1 MLPSLA
7 AARASALPYAALSPI
22 SASSSSSTLY
32 SLSTALKLPE
42 YRGLKARVGGYT
54 RTRTVVKSPSSRS
67 GIPRVVCKSSE
78 TTVQLP
84 SVTEATW
91 KSLVLDSDLP
101 VVVEFWAPWCGPCR
115 MIQPAIDE
123 LPKLYAGRLKVF
135 KVNTDESPKIASD
148 YGVRSVPT
156 VMIFKRGEKKETVI
170 GAVPKPTLTATIEK
184 FLESCH
190 VMDIST
196 AVNVSDI
203 LLTFL
208 LGVVRVCQDNK
219 LLVTLYR

>member
-1 MLPSLA
+1 MATMLQSLA
-7 AARASALPYAALSPI
+7 APRASALRYAALSPI

-32 SLSTALKLPE
+32 SLSTAVKLPE
-42 YRGLKARVGGYT
+42 YRGLKARLGGYT

-67 GIPRVVCKSSE
+67 GIARVVCKSSE
-78 TTVQLP
+78 TTVQCLVSERPFCVWVMFDSAIAVGTNAVP

-101 VVVEFWAPWCGPCR
+101 VVVEFWALWCGPCR

-184 FLESCH
+184 FL
-190 VMDIST
+190 
-196 AVNVSDI
+196 
-203 LLTFL
+203 
-208 LGVVRVCQDNK
+208 
-219 LLVTLYR
+219 

>member
-1 MLPSLA
+1 MKA
-7 AARASALPYAALSPI
+7 
-22 SASSSSSTLY
+22 TL
-32 SLSTALKLPE
+32 
-42 YRGLKARVGGYT
+42 GGYA

-67 GIPRVVCKSSE
+67 GIARVVCKSSE

-115 MIQPAIDE
+115 MIQPEIDE

-135 KVNTDESPKIASD
+135 KVNADESPKIASD

-184 FLESCH
+184 FL
-190 VMDIST
+190 
-196 AVNVSDI
+196 
-203 LLTFL
+203 
-208 LGVVRVCQDNK
+208 
-219 LLVTLYR
+219 